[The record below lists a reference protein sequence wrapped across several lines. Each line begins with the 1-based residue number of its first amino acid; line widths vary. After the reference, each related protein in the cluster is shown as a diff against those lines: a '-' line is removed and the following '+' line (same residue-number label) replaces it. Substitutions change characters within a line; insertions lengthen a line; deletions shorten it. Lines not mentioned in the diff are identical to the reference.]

1 MFCRKCKVEMISGK
15 RYEQRKNNNGNIKL
29 ICRCFNECRSCG
41 EKLFVNILKFWYAK
55 KWAMKKGLEAS
66 IQWENM

>member
-41 EKLFVNILKFWYAK
+41 EKLFVNILKF
-55 KWAMKKGLEAS
+55 
-66 IQWENM
+66 